1 MLGWGEEIDCFCV
14 RGAAFVFLSVLFL
27 VLMYIH
33 FQNGKVMVISIGCC
47 CRYNSS
53 TPQSPNCLNSCNMWG
68 KMGGGRWVR
77 VSWSMTEAMVMKD
90 ECGMCKQNLGRRL
103 VLHGALTL

>member
-14 RGAAFVFLSVLFL
+14 CGAAFVFLSVLLL

-33 FQNGKVMVISIGCC
+33 FQNGKVMVISVGCC

-68 KMGGGRWVR
+68 KMGEGELEYDRGNGYGR
-77 VSWSMTEAMVMKD
+77 
-90 ECGMCKQNLGRRL
+90 
-103 VLHGALTL
+103 